1 MKRVSHIDELRES
14 ILLLEIK
21 QVEEEA
27 LLREQ
32 FKLTYESLKPV
43 NLIKSTLEN
52 LTDLP
57 DLKASVI
64 DTSVSL
70 VAGFLS
76 KKIMVG
82 SSHNPFK
89 EMFGSILQMGVTNL
103 VSKNISNIKSLANQ
117 ILGKKEIEV
126 EPEYESEFESE

>member
-1 MKRVSHIDELRES
+1 MKRISHIDELRES

-126 EPEYESEFESE
+126 EVEPEYESE